1 MIINIFKKCC
11 FLLRLIFQLGG
22 PSDLSGGVAPST
34 TGLLGDIFG
43 LTSTPTMYTPPKTCW
58 LPAEKGKGLE
68 IYGTFSR
75 RAGQMS
81 MDMTLTNKAMQ
92 VHKI

>member
-1 MIINIFKKCC
+1 M
-11 FLLRLIFQLGG
+11 GG
-22 PSDLSGGVAPST
+22 PDLTGGVAPST

-43 LTSTPTMYTPPKTCW
+43 IPSAPTMYTPPKTCW

-68 IYGTFSR
+68 VFGTFSR
-75 RAGQMS
+75 KTGQIY

-92 VHKI
+92 VK